1 MPFSEANF
9 ALKQPAENN
18 WNIIGRYLGI
28 YKSKECLIKVMKNE
42 LGTWV
47 IKSDYYRGVE
57 EHIKSSRSACTRPRN
72 TGGSPGV

>member
-9 ALKQPAENN
+9 ALKQPEENN

-47 IKSDYYRGVE
+47 IKSDYYG
-57 EHIKSSRSACTRPRN
+57 K
-72 TGGSPGV
+72 